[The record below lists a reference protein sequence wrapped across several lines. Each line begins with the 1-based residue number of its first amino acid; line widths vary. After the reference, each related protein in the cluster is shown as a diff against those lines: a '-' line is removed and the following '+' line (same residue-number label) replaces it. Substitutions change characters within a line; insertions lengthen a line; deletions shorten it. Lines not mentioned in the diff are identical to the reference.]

1 MTLRIIRISIYQ
13 TLILYI
19 KKENWQK
26 RGWHSNICKESY
38 KIENNK
44 RPFSVSD
51 GDSECVTVEIKNKNS
66 KNLIITC
73 CYRPPG
79 GAIKGLNSF
88 LEMFLKR
95 LIQKINFVLLPE
107 ISIYTV

>member
-1 MTLRIIRISIYQ
+1 M
-13 TLILYI
+13 ILYI

-51 GDSECVTVEIKNKNS
+51 GDNECVTVEIKNKNS